1 MDAGQ
6 KKYTVTVGIP
16 AYNEEANIAAVLE
29 SIVGQG
35 QMLFQ
40 LEKILVVCDG
50 CNDQTEKIA
59 REFART
65 HPIVDVISDGERLGK
80 AKRLNQIRTMNQSD
94 FVINFDADILLKDS
108 LVIDRMIRSFDN
120 DSVAL
125 VCANNQPVAGQTFV
139 GKITQASDLLWYEI
153 RKDFKNDENIYNSS
167 GCAAALR
174 KSFAASLKYPEGTV
188 ADQQFVF
195 LKAKEQSKKFR
206 FVSDAI
212 VLYRSPGTLRDFFIQ
227 AGRSL
232 GEKYSLFPHFDQS
245 FQDEYIIPRYYKLRG
260 VARQIIANPIFTI
273 CAIVCQ
279 ILLRLK
285 PAQDSSIYKNGIWEV
300 AGSTKEKV
308 ITQLNDAMLR
318 SVYNFFKLIFC
329 DFLVWFEDSLKMQ
342 KPKAVIICYH
352 SISDDQTIIDVSR
365 RNFIDQLDYLMS
377 IYEIVPLDKI
387 VDYAQGRI
395 DLYKPSV
402 AITFDDGYRDLY
414 DNVVPIFRKFHI
426 PAAVFAIADQS
437 NIQRG
442 EVENGKPL
450 LSFEQMKE
458 MIKSGWTIGSHTKT
472 HANLTTLPRYK
483 CEDEILE
490 SKRILEEALD
500 CRIDY
505 FAFPKGLYDEASIKI
520 CEQSEYRAAFS
531 AEPNSVK
538 VNSNRF
544 KLPRISID
552 RTHTLVEFQT
562 FLTRSGLFSLKLKD
576 LLRKFYQLLI
586 NDLKS
591 LRLIRSRQLASNDK

>member
-1 MDAGQ
+1 MNAVQ

-16 AYNEEANIAAVLE
+16 AYNEEANIAAALD
-29 SIVGQG
+29 SIIKQE
-35 QMLFQ
+35 QILFQ
-40 LEKILVVCDG
+40 FEKILVVCDG
-50 CNDQTEKIA
+50 CKDQTENIA

-65 HPIVDVISDGERLGK
+65 HPIIDVISDGERLGK
-80 AKRLNQIRTMNQSD
+80 AKRLNQIRTINQSD
-94 FVINFDADILLKDS
+94 FVINFDADVILEDS
-108 LVIDRMIRSFDN
+108 LVIDRMIKSFDN
-120 DSVAL
+120 DNVAL

-139 GKITQASDLLWYEI
+139 GKITQAGDLLWYEI
-153 RKDFKNDENIYNSS
+153 RKDFKNGENIYNSS
-167 GCAAALR
+167 GSATALR

-195 LKAKEQSKKFR
+195 LKTKEQKKEFR
-206 FVSDAI
+206 FIKDAV
-212 VLYRSPGTLRDFFIQ
+212 VLYRSPANLHDFFIQ

-232 GEKYSLFPHFDQS
+232 SEKYPLSHHFDQS
-245 FQDEYIIPRYYKLRG
+245 FQDEYIIPRHYKLRG
-260 VARQIIANPIFTI
+260 VARQIIANPIYTT
-273 CAIVCQ
+273 CALFCQ
-279 ILLRLK
+279 VLLRLK
-285 PAQDSSIYKNGIWEV
+285 PAQDPSMYKSGIWEV
-300 AGSTKEKV
+300 ARSTKEKV
-308 ITQLNDAMLR
+308 ITQLNNAMLR
-318 SVYNFFKLIFC
+318 NVYVFFKLIACEF
-329 DFLVWFEDSLKMQ
+329 FVWLEDSLKIQ
-342 KPKAVIICYH
+342 KPKAAIICYH

-395 DLYKPSV
+395 DLYKPSA
-402 AITFDDGYRDLY
+402 AITFDDGYKDLY
-414 DNVVPIFRKFHI
+414 DNVVPTFRKFNI
-426 PAAVFAIADQS
+426 PATVFAIADQS
-437 NIQRG
+437 NIQRD
-442 EVENGKPL
+442 EVENEKPL

-490 SKRILEEALD
+490 SKRILEKALD

-531 AEPNSVK
+531 ARPDSVK
-538 VNSNRF
+538 VNGYRF

-562 FLTRSGLFSLKLKD
+562 FLTRSGLFSLKFKV
-576 LLRKFYQLLI
+576 LLRKFHQLLI
-586 NDLKS
+586 KDLKS
-591 LRLIRSRQLASNDK
+591 LRLIRSSQLASNDK